1 MATVKNVL
9 FIFGQLTDEDV
20 EWLTRKGGVE
30 EVASG
35 TALIREGQPIDS
47 VYVVLTGSFAVSREG
62 GARPVARVGPGEML
76 GEMSFIEASLPS
88 ADITASTDSAVLR
101 IPRPELARRLVSDH
115 PFAARFY
122 RAVAMMLSDRL
133 RETSAGFSGP
143 VKEGVLERDELDP
156 NVLESLTRAGER
168 FERMLKSALG

>member
-1 MATVKNVL
+1 M
-9 FIFGQLTDEDV
+9 
-20 EWLTRKGGVE
+20 
-30 EVASG
+30 
-35 TALIREGQPIDS
+35 
-47 VYVVLTGSFAVSREG
+47 
-62 GARPVARVGPGEML
+62 RPVASVGPGEML

-88 ADITASTDSAVLR
+88 ADITASRDSAVLR
-101 IPRPELARRLVSDH
+101 VPRPELARRLASDH

-168 FERMLKSALG
+168 FQRMLKSARG